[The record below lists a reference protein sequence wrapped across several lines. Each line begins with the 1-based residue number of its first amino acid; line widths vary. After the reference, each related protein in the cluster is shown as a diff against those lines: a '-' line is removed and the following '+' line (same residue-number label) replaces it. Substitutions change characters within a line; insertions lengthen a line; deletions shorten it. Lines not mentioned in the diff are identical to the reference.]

1 MSVAFDSNVTLTLE
15 IAFDSDPL
23 ATSPSYTDIS
33 SYLRTFNI
41 NRGRAN
47 ELGEFVAG
55 NMQFS
60 VSNADNRFNPS
71 NTSSPYYDSSAGK
84 SKIQPLKRVRLSA
97 VYDSSTYRLFTGF
110 LDTVPVKY
118 LSLIHI

>member
-1 MSVAFDSNVTLTLE
+1 MIFENNDPKVAVPHKDLTSVVLQ
-15 IAFDSDPL
+15 
-23 ATSPSYTDIS
+23 
-33 SYLRTFNI
+33 
-41 NRGRAN
+41 RAN

-84 SKIQPLKRVRLSA
+84 SKIQPL
-97 VYDSSTYRLFTGF
+97 
-110 LDTVPVKY
+110 
-118 LSLIHI
+118 